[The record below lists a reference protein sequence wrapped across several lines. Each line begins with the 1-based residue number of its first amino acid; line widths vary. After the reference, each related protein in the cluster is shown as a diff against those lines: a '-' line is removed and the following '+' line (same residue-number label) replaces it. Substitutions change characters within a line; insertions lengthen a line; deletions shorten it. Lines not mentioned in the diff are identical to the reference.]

1 LLHCWLMNQPE
12 ALAILVILIIVA
24 VIYLLFPHG

>member
-1 LLHCWLMNQPE
+1 MNQPE